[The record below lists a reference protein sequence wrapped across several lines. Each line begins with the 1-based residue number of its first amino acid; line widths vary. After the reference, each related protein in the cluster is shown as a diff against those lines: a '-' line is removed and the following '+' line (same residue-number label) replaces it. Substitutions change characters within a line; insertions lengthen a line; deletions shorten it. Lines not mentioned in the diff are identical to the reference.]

1 MKTAEDVLNE
11 KNRSIISVQAE
22 ETIKTA
28 AKLMVKN
35 KIGAIVIKE
44 GDRIKG
50 IYTERDLLRN
60 SIEPNFNIHTAK
72 IQNYA
77 SGITLT
83 ASFSDPIYILLD
95 RILGK
100 RIRHV
105 FIEKE
110 GDIIG
115 ILSAGDVTKACLN
128 ERTKELQSISLEY
141 YENWRWKD
149 R

>member
-11 KNRSIISVQAE
+11 KNRPIISVQGE
-22 ETIKTA
+22 ETIETA
-28 AKLMVKN
+28 VKLMVKN
-35 KIGAIVIKE
+35 EIGAIVIKE
-44 GDRIKG
+44 GEQIKG
-50 IYTERDLLRN
+50 IFTERDLLRN
-60 SIEPNFNIHTAK
+60 SIEPYFDICTAK
-72 IQNYA
+72 IQNYS

-83 ASFSDPIYILLD
+83 ASFNDPIYILLD

-110 GDIIG
+110 GEIIG

-128 ERTKELQSISLEY
+128 ERSKELQSISLEY

>member
-11 KNRSIISVQAE
+11 KNRPIISVQGE
-22 ETIKTA
+22 ETIETA
-28 AKLMVKN
+28 VKLMVKN
-35 KIGAIVIKE
+35 EIGAIVIKE
-44 GDRIKG
+44 GEQIKG
-50 IYTERDLLRN
+50 IFTERDLLRN
-60 SIEPNFNIHTAK
+60 SIEPYFDICTAK
-72 IQNYA
+72 IQNYS

-83 ASFSDPIYILLD
+83 ASFNDPIYILLD

-110 GDIIG
+110 GEIIG

-128 ERTKELQSISLEY
+128 ERSKELQSISLEY

-149 R
+149 K